1 MRRLTLPA
9 SGLGLIALAVGTL
22 IAAADGPATARLV
35 RVFTETG
42 AAGPVLLLDTTKPV
56 AYVATQQNE
65 LTVTVDL
72 RNVTAS
78 GVKNQV
84 VDGGAAPMAGV
95 RIREVEAEDG
105 VPVARVDIRLRE
117 PVAHRVTSA
126 RRTIRV
132 EFERPSSAVTPVP
145 RAVISLTD
153 ADTTRPSVQTQS
165 DARAAVQSGGGD
177 ESGASTLSARA
188 GPQEA
193 GGATITLDPLAIL
206 RWRAAGR
213 DPLFDAGEASG
224 RADMASVVSAQG
236 PAEARA
242 STPGPVASSGAP
254 PEPPAARPVQN
265 AQAAAQLGASGERTY
280 TGHPVSLDFQSADLR
295 AVLRAFAEISG
306 LNIVIDPSVQG
317 SVDVALT
324 DVPWDQALDVIL
336 RTHRLGYE
344 TEGTV
349 VRIAP
354 LEAFRLEADERRQRA
369 EAEALEGQLQV
380 LTKTLSYARAT
391 NLAALLTRAVLS
403 QRGEVQ
409 VDERTNTLIIT
420 DLSSRLEAASDLIA
434 TLDLPE
440 PQVEIE
446 ARIVQTSRDFAR
458 ALGVQWGVA
467 GRVSPELG
475 NTTPLSFPNT
485 GSLTGRVGK
494 DGTAVDLGVTSPTSA
509 IGLAL
514 GSVNGA
520 FNLDIAISALEST
533 GQLRVLSSPRVT
545 TQNNVTAEMT
555 QGTQIPIQTIA
566 NNTVTVTFQDAALTL
581 RVTPQITA
589 AMTVIMEVS
598 VENSVPDFS
607 RAVNGIPPIDTQR
620 ANTTIQVVNGQTA
633 VIGGVFVTSSQSQN
647 SRTPF
652 LHRIPLLGW
661 LFKNDSVN
669 EASDELLIFLTPH
682 ILDQP

>member
-1 MRRLTLPA
+1 MRPLALLA
-9 SGLGLIALAVGTL
+9 SGFGLIALAVSTL
-22 IAAADGPATARLV
+22 IAAGDGPAAARLV
-35 RVFTETG
+35 RVFTETSE
-42 AAGPVLLLDTTKPV
+42 AGPALLLNTSEPV
-56 AYVATQQNE
+56 AYVTTQPDE

-72 RNVTAS
+72 RNATTS
-78 GVKNQV
+78 GVENQLV
-84 VDGGAAPMAGV
+84 EDGLAPVAGI
-95 RIREVEAEDG
+95 RIREIEADDG

-117 PVAHRVTSA
+117 PASHRVTSA

-132 EFERPSSAVTPVP
+132 EFGQPSSVALPGVP
-145 RAVISLTD
+145 IRLTD
-153 ADTTRPSVQTQS
+153 ADTTPP
-165 DARAAVQSGGGD
+165 AVQAVPGRSDSGAAGLSRGGD
-177 ESGASTLSARA
+177 TSGPSAVSARA
-188 GPQEA
+188 GPQQA
-193 GGATITLDPLAIL
+193 GGATITLDPLAVL
-206 RWRAAGR
+206 RGRAAGR
-213 DPLFDAGEASG
+213 DPLYNAGELS
-224 RADMASVVSAQG
+224 RRTDT
-236 PAEARA
+236 ARA
-242 STPGPVASSGAP
+242 PSVEGSRGTS
-254 PEPPAARPVQN
+254 PESPAARAVQS
-265 AQAAAQLGASGERTY
+265 AQPPTQLGTPGERTY
-280 TGHPVSLDFQSADLR
+280 TGHPVSFDFQSADLR

-306 LNIVIDPSVQG
+306 LNIVIDPDVQG
-317 SVDVALT
+317 SVDVVLT

-336 RTHRLGYE
+336 RANQLGYE
-344 TEGTV
+344 VEGTV

-380 LTKTLSYARAT
+380 LTKTLSYARAAD
-391 NLAALLTRAVLS
+391 LAQLLTRAVLS
-403 QRGEVQ
+403 ARGEVQ
-409 VDERTNTLIIT
+409 VDERTNTLIIS
-420 DLSSRLEAASDLIA
+420 DLSGQLEAASDLIA
-434 TLDLPE
+434 ILDRPE

-475 NTTPLSFPNT
+475 NTTSLSFPNS
-485 GSLTGRVGK
+485 GSLTGRAGT
-494 DGTAVDLGVTSPTSA
+494 DGTAVNLGVTNPTSA

-545 TQNNVTAEMT
+545 TQNNVAAEIT
-555 QGTQIPIQTIA
+555 QGTQIPIQTVA
-566 NNTVTVTFQDAALTL
+566 NNTVTVSFQDAALTL
-581 RVTPQITA
+581 RVIPRITA
-589 AMTVIMEVS
+589 AMTVIMDVS
-598 VENSVPDFS
+598 VENSTPDFS
-607 RAVNGIPPIDTQR
+607 RAVNGIPPINTQR
-620 ANTTIQVVNGQTA
+620 ANTTIQVVSGQTA
-633 VIGGVFVTSSQSQN
+633 VIGGVFVSSSQSQN